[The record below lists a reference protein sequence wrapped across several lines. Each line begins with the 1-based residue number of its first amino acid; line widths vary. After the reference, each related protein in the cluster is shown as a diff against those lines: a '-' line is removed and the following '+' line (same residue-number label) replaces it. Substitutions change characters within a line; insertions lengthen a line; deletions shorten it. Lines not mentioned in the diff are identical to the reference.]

1 MRAAW
6 ALLPLFLGAPALL
19 PVHAQRPLII
29 PPRLISMPTPDCG
42 AGKPCHRTHGY
53 VRLIVAVLEDGKV
66 GDIRVEL
73 GDKASLADAATAAA
87 QQAQFV
93 AGSYLGKPQSMD
105 YVLKFQ
111 F

>member
-19 PVHAQRPLII
+19 PLHAQSMPLIV

-53 VRLIVAVLEDGKV
+53 VRLIVDVLEDGKV

-73 GDKASLADAATAAA
+73 GDNASLADAATAAA

-93 AGSYLGKPQSMD
+93 AGSYLG
-105 YVLKFQ
+105 
-111 F
+111 